1 MKYLNKEQSYLLLE
15 LCIDYSL
22 FICISIDTKCRIQNY
37 AVFTIIDAFLQM
49 IDIT

>member
-22 FICISIDTKCRIQNY
+22 FICITIDTKCRFHIMLR
-37 AVFTIIDAFLQM
+37 LQSLM
-49 IDIT
+49 HFYK